1 MPKISLDKPA
11 EYKDKF
17 DYMATKPKAVNAQAR
32 EMTGQLSTMTEKTR
46 ENVTGVAKSV
56 EGREITSEG
65 QAAQTSQNT
74 PELCEKWDAEW
85 QKLFDSCLGQNS
97 DSEKPQ
103 VMSST
108 VSRSEARV

>member
-74 PELCEKWDAEW
+74 PELCENIF
-85 QKLFDSCLGQNS
+85 L
-97 DSEKPQ
+97 P
-103 VMSST
+103 
-108 VSRSEARV
+108 R